1 MSIENLLT
9 HVTRYVSKKNF
20 VLSENFPRVS
30 ISKRVV
36 HACMGAVIGPL
47 PHMPLDEPCNG

>member
-20 VLSENFPRVS
+20 VLSKNFPRVVLAR
-30 ISKRVV
+30 RV
-36 HACMGAVIGPL
+36 AVIGPL
-47 PHMPLDEPCNG
+47 PHIPLDEPCN